1 MCIKLQIIEF
11 CSFLLIFCTYFNI
24 IINQGGDFMEKIYYT
39 YSPIKIKEYAYTEEK
54 LSKENIIQFIHFE
67 YVGNGKGI
75 CDELA
80 SDLLSVKNK
89 FVCYK
94 QDEIFYDLITDFKL
108 TELPNKYEELKEN
121 NLYYDPN
128 SLNRI
133 NITDA
138 LNRIKNIPKKE
149 LKNYRKFIIED
160 VITKNRKNVLEKVHK
175 QEQKINKYLKK

>member
-1 MCIKLQIIEF
+1 
-11 CSFLLIFCTYFNI
+11 
-24 IINQGGDFMEKIYYT
+24 MERMYYT
-39 YSPIKIKEYAYTEEK
+39 YCPIIIKEYAYIEEN
-54 LSKENIIQFIHFE
+54 LSKENIILLMNFE
-67 YVGNGKGI
+67 YEGNGKGI

-94 QDEIFYDLITDFKL
+94 KDGIFYDLITDFKL
-108 TELPNKYEELKEN
+108 TELPNKYEEIKEN
-121 NLYYDPN
+121 SLYYDPN

-133 NITDA
+133 NIIDA

-160 VITKNRKNVLEKVHK
+160 VITKNRKNVLEKIHK
-175 QEQKINKYLKK
+175 QEQKINQYLKK